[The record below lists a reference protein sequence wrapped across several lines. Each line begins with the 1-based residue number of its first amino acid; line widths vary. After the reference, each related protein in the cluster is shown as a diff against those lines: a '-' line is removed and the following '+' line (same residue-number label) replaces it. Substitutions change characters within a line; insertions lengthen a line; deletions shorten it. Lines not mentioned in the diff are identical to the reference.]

1 MIFAVFGLA
10 IFISYLYKERQAA
23 KMKKV
28 NTAKSDINELKQEVN
43 MDEHKIHLEELLR
56 RLETDVN
63 NGLTTAKA
71 DEFYARDGPNALSPP
86 KTTPEWIKFCKNLF
100 GGFALLLWVGAFLCF
115 VAFAVDYFNMDHPSK
130 DNLWLGIVLVSVVV
144 ITGCFQYYQESKSS
158 KIMESFKNM
167 VPTYAL
173 VIRNGEKVELPT
185 EKLVIGDI
193 VEVKGGDRIP
203 ADIRVISAFGFKV
216 DNSSLTGESEP
227 QSRSAEFTNDNPLE
241 TKNVAFFSTNAV
253 EGTAKGVVIYTG
265 DRTVMGR
272 IAHLASNVDSGM
284 TPIAREIEHF
294 IHIITGVAVFL
305 GVTFFSIALFLD
317 YHWLTAVVFLIGI
330 IVANVP
336 EGLLATVT
344 VCLTLT
350 AKRMA
355 SKNCL
360 VKNLEAVETLGS
372 TSTICSDKT
381 GTLTQNRMTVAHMWY
396 DKNIET
402 CDTTE
407 NYTSEHTGAKHGD
420 TLAALLR
427 VAALC
432 NRAEFK
438 PGQTDTPIL
447 RRECTGDASEIALL
461 KFTEITMGKIP
472 DYRDNNKKVAEI
484 PFNSTNKFQVSI
496 HETNDGNQSYLLVM
510 KGAPERILEKCT
522 TILLNGQEVDL
533 DEKLKQNFNEAYLE
547 LGGMGERVLGF
558 CDLRLDGGKFPRG
571 FEFDTENVNFPLHS
585 LRFVGLMSMIDP
597 PRAAVPDAVAKCRSA
612 GIKVVMVTGD
622 HPITAKAIA
631 KSVGI
636 ISEGSETIED
646 IAIRRGVPIEQ
657 VNRKDA
663 KAAVI
668 HGTDLRE
675 MSSDE
680 LADIIKTHAEIVFA
694 RTSPQQKLMI
704 VEGFQRQGQIVA
716 VTGDGVN
723 DSPALKKAD
732 IGVAMGIA
740 GSDVS
745 KQAADMILLDDNFA
759 SIVVGVEE
767 GRLIFDNLKKSIA
780 YTLTS
785 NIPEISPFLMY
796 ILFGIPLPLG
806 TVTIL
811 CIDLGTDMVPA
822 ISLAYEEAE
831 SDIMKRKPRDP
842 IHDKLVNE
850 RLISLAYG
858 QIGMIQ
864 AVSGF
869 FTYFWIMADN
879 GWMPL
884 DLFFIRAQWD
894 SRGVNNLVD
903 SYGQEWTYA
912 NRKILEYT
920 CQTAYFVSI
929 VVVQWADLIISKTR
943 RNSLVQQG
951 MSNWTLNFGLVFET
965 ALAAFLC
972 YCPGLDN
979 GLRMYGLRFSWWFPA
994 LPFSILIFI
1003 YDETRRYCI
1012 RRWPGGW
1019 VQRETYY

>member
-1 MIFAVFGLA
+1 M
-10 IFISYLYKERQAA
+10 SRD
-23 KMKKV
+23 KK
-28 NTAKSDINELKQEVN
+28 ADLEDLKQEVPITQHKVPL
-43 MDEHKIHLEELLR
+43 DELIAE
-56 RLETDVN
+56 LETDRE

-71 DEFYARDGPNALSPP
+71 EELLLRDGPNALSPP
-86 KTTPEWIKFCKNLF
+86 RTTPEWIKFCKNLF
-100 GGFALLLWVGAFLCF
+100 GGFAMLLWIGAVLCYI
-115 VAFAVDYFNMDHPSK
+115 AFTVDYFTVEHPAF
-130 DNLWLGIVLVSVVV
+130 DNLYLGLVLMCVV
-144 ITGCFQYYQESKSS
+144 IITGVFQYYQENKSS
-158 KIMESFKNM
+158 KIMESFKSM
-167 VPTYAL
+167 VPTYAS
-173 VIRNGEKVELPT
+173 VTRDGEKTKIPT
-185 EKLVIGDI
+185 EKLVVGDI
-193 VEVKGGDRIP
+193 VEVHSGDRVP
-203 ADIRVISAFGFKV
+203 ADIRILHATGFKV

-227 QSRSAEFTNDNPLE
+227 QSRSPECTNENPLE
-241 TKNVAFFSTNAV
+241 TKNIAFFSTNAV
-253 EGTAKGVVIYTG
+253 EGAATGVVIGTG

-272 IAHLASNVDSGM
+272 IAHLAADLEAGM

-294 IHIITGVAVFL
+294 IHIITGVAFFC
-305 GVTFFSIALFLD
+305 GITFFIISLAMG

-336 EGLLATVT
+336 EGLIATVT

-381 GTLTQNRMTVAHMWY
+381 GTLTQNRMTVAHTWF
-396 DKNIET
+396 DQTISA
-402 CDTTE
+402 CDTNEDYTGGE
-407 NYTSEHTGAKHGD
+407 NKHRNESEM
-420 TLAALLR
+420 ALLR

-438 PGQTDTPIL
+438 AGQSDIPIL
-447 RRECTGDASEIALL
+447 KRDCTGDASEIALL
-461 KFTEITMGKIP
+461 KYSEQQIGNVIQYRRKNPKI
-472 DYRDNNKKVAEI
+472 AEI
-484 PFNSTNKFQVSI
+484 PFNSTNKFQISI
-496 HETNDGNQSYLLVM
+496 HEVDDGHPGYLLVM
-510 KGAPERILEKCT
+510 KGAPERVLDCCA
-522 TILLNGQEVDL
+522 TILLKGEEKPL
-533 DEKLKQNFNEAYLE
+533 DQHLRHHFNEAYLE
-547 LGGMGERVLGF
+547 LGGLGERVLGF
-558 CDLRLDGGKFPRG
+558 CDFRLDAEKFPKG
-571 FEFDTENVNFPLHS
+571 FSFDTEEINFPMDGF
-585 LRFVGLMSMIDP
+585 RFVGLMSMIDP

-631 KSVGI
+631 KTVGI
-636 ISEGSETIED
+636 ISSNAIEDGQSPNHSKRDESSKNESSEEKKRRPRSAVLHGSELRGMTPEELD
-646 IAIRRGVPIEQ
+646 AFIREH
-657 VNRKDA
+657 D
-663 KAAVI
+663 
-668 HGTDLRE
+668 
-675 MSSDE
+675 
-680 LADIIKTHAEIVFA
+680 EIVFA

-732 IGVAMGIA
+732 IGVAMGIT

-785 NIPEISPFLMY
+785 NIPEVSPFLTY

-806 TVTIL
+806 TITIL

-831 SDIMKRKPRDP
+831 SDIMKRSPRDP
-842 IHDKLVNE
+842 QHDKLVNE

-864 AVSGF
+864 ALAGF

-879 GWMPL
+879 GFKPDRL
-884 DLFFIRAQWD
+884 YGLRAEWD
-894 SRGVNNLVD
+894 SLAVNNLRD
-903 SYGQEWTYA
+903 SYGQEWAYHD
-912 NRKILEYT
+912 RKVLEYT
-920 CQTAYFVSI
+920 CQTAYFVAI
-929 VVVQWADLIISKTR
+929 VIVQWADLIISKTR

-951 MSNWTLNFGLVFET
+951 MTNWALNFGLVFET

-972 YCPGLDN
+972 YCPGLDK
-979 GLRMYGLRFSWWFPA
+979 GLHMYGLRFGWWFPA
-994 LPFSILIFI
+994 LPFAVIIFL
-1003 YDETRRYCI
+1003 YDEFRRFLI
-1012 RRWPGGW
+1012 RRNPGGW
-1019 VQRETYY
+1019 VERETYY